1 MKPLFET
8 EIFLNAL
15 ITFASYF
22 VQYCTKANY
31 NSDWQLKLHR
41 RNFHRN
47 WTGGCFGLL
56 GELEAVLQEKTQTAS
71 IMFLGVFFIRNELHF
86 LITCQIFFVEF
97 AN

>member
-71 IMFLGVFFIRNELHF
+71 IMFLVVFFLSEMSCIS
-86 LITCQIFFVEF
+86 
-97 AN
+97 